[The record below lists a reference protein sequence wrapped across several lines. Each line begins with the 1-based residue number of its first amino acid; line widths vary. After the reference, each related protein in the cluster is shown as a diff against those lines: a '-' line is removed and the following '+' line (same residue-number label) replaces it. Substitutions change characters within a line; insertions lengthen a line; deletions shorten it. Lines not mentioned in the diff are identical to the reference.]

1 MGDSI
6 IVANSV
12 IVPGWFDGYI
22 MKRAVVL
29 PKNQNDNITVIKI

>member
-12 IVPGWFDGYI
+12 IVPGWCDGYT
-22 MKRAVVL
+22 MTRAVVL
-29 PKNQNDNITVIKI
+29 SKNPNDDIAFLKS